1 VHTNKTDKQLNNTM
15 RLISGTVKLQ
25 WLPVLANIAP
35 PTLRLEATTVRELV
49 NTRSF
54 LYEQMLDI
62 PDERLLS
69 RRSVWNFDPNPSTTL
84 FSIPDTWVV
93 AWSASLPVIG
103 HLIVELN
110 VRPPGFDL
118 QRHNWGVVEPLSNRA
133 GKMLA
138 HHA

>member
-1 VHTNKTDKQLNNTM
+1 LNSVHTNKTDKQLNNTM

-35 PTLRLEATTVRELV
+35 PTLRREATTVRELV
-49 NTRSF
+49 NARTF

-62 PDERLLS
+62 PDERLFS
-69 RRSVWNFDPNPSTTL
+69 RRSVLNVDPNPSTTL

-93 AWSASLPVIG
+93 AWSTSLPVIG

-110 VRPPGFDL
+110 VRPP
-118 QRHNWGVVEPLSNRA
+118 A
-133 GKMLA
+133 GECETMVSTYNDIIGCC
-138 HHA
+138 